1 MSEEVIT
8 QVENGILIVTINRP
22 QARNAINRATSEKI
36 SAAMEELDENPDKR
50 VVNLTGA
57 GGTFC

>member
-36 SAAMEELDENPDKR
+36 GAAMEELDE
-50 VVNLTGA
+50 TQ
-57 GGTFC
+57 TFVWVF